1 MSAPDPVALAR
12 TLRAAERTPR
22 KTIAELQQARLHA
35 LVTHARER
43 SPYYRRVLPSTA
55 CPAELATLPTLDKA
69 TLHERFDEIVC
80 DPRLRRDALEAH
92 LAGSDRHLPYR
103 GEFQVMRTSGS
114 SGRPGLFVYDQAG
127 WAAYVAQFL
136 RVTALTGTA
145 MWEHPGLKVGVVS
158 ATDPTHASAQIA
170 MTCAA
175 LGLARVHPLPVTLPL
190 DRIVDGLNEAQP
202 DVLHAY
208 GSYAALLADEQLAGR
223 LQIAPRL
230 VTCSSEL
237 LTPDSARRIEAA
249 FGIPAFDF
257 YSTTEGLWA
266 AQCSEHAGFHLFEEW
281 CIVENVDA
289 DGCPVADG
297 TPGARLLVTN
307 LFNLA
312 QPLIRYEL
320 PDVVTID
327 PEPCP
332 CGRTLRRIR
341 AVHGRADDI
350 LVVDGVLIHPLQFAA
365 LAADPEV
372 REFQVRQHRE
382 RLTVHIVA
390 ADGAE
395 LPALAAQIRGR
406 IGDQLRK
413 LGIAEPQ
420 IAVEPCAAIE
430 RPAGGKLPLVIA
442 DPRPRVMA

>member
-55 CPAELATLPTLDKA
+55 SPAELATLPTLDKA

-170 MTCAA
+170 MILRRPRARARAPAA
-175 LGLARVHPLPVTLPL
+175 GDPAARP
-190 DRIVDGLNEAQP
+190 DRRRAQRGAARRAARLRVLRSPARRRAAGGPPP
-202 DVLHAY
+202 DRAAACHLQQRAAQRPTARAASRPHS
-208 GSYAALLADEQLAGR
+208 GSPRSTSTPPPRDSG
-223 LQIAPRL
+223 APSARSTPAF
-230 VTCSSEL
+230 TCSKSGASSRTS
-237 LTPDSARRIEAA
+237 TP
-249 FGIPAFDF
+249 
-257 YSTTEGLWA
+257 T
-266 AQCSEHAGFHLFEEW
+266 
-281 CIVENVDA
+281 DA
-289 DGCPVADG
+289 PSP
-297 TPGARLLVTN
+297 T
-307 LFNLA
+307 
-312 QPLIRYEL
+312 
-320 PDVVTID
+320 
-327 PEPCP
+327 
-332 CGRTLRRIR
+332 
-341 AVHGRADDI
+341 
-350 LVVDGVLIHPLQFAA
+350 
-365 LAADPEV
+365 
-372 REFQVRQHRE
+372 
-382 RLTVHIVA
+382 
-390 ADGAE
+390 
-395 LPALAAQIRGR
+395 
-406 IGDQLRK
+406 
-413 LGIAEPQ
+413 
-420 IAVEPCAAIE
+420 E
-430 RPAGGKLPLVIA
+430 RPAP
-442 DPRPRVMA
+442 DCSSPTSSTWPNR